1 MGGTLFDCRVEKNF
15 AQLEVSE
22 EITKKND
29 KEKDIRNKKIK
40 RNKKLKLNNI
50 SHTTNNEEDDMIIIN
65 TDEEKIL

>member
-40 RNKKLKLNNI
+40 RNKK
-50 SHTTNNEEDDMIIIN
+50 
-65 TDEEKIL
+65 